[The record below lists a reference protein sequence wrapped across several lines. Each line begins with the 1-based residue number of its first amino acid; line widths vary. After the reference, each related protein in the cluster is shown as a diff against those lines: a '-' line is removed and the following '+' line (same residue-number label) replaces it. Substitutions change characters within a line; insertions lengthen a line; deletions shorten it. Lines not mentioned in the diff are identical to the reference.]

1 MPTRTISN
9 AGGNYNAVGTWVE
22 GIVPTSADDVVST
35 ATSGQLTMNVAGA
48 ALSLNL
54 SNYTNTLTMTNALT
68 VTNNITLGASMS
80 FAGTGALTSISTATI
95 TTNGRSI
102 PSFTIA
108 SANTVKTLA
117 DNLSA
122 TTYSQTAV
130 TTLNGNSMFI
140 TGNFNSSTFSIL
152 GTSNI
157 RIAGSGAQSINCQV
171 ITAPFIFQHSGTVT
185 INSEGLGPATN
196 GSVTYTSGSFA
207 SNGAILK
214 LNSLNGTVT
223 LNTSGMTWDRINVL
237 VIPTTTLSLTSNLNF
252 TNLFVGG
259 SSNNTANNLL
269 LTGVGRLNGGTLY
282 LGHNSINT
290 GGLITYVG
298 TNLSIPT
305 GTTNTLANLYVYGMG
320 SGNRNTIRSATPGT
334 QATLNVTGIS
344 SANFTQFT
352 DIIATNPIDVLSG
365 ATSNTTGIT
374 IVPSWGS
381 GGGGGGGSFTFV
393 N

>member
-1 MPTRTISN
+1 
-9 AGGNYNAVGTWVE
+9 
-22 GIVPTSADDVVST
+22 
-35 ATSGQLTMNVAGA
+35 MNVAGA

-108 SANTVKTLA
+108 TANTVKTLA

-122 TTYSQTAV
+122 TTYSQTAA
-130 TTLNGNSMFI
+130 TTLNGNSMFV
-140 TGNFNSSTFSIL
+140 TGNFTSSTNGIL

-157 RIAGSGAQSINCQV
+157 RIAGSGAQSINSQS
-171 ITAPFIFQHSGTVT
+171 ITAPFTFQHSGTVT
-185 INSEGLGPATN
+185 INSEGLGPIGG

-237 VIPTTTLSLTSNLNF
+237 VAPTTTLSLTSDLNF
-252 TNLFVGG
+252 TNCFVGG

-269 LTGVGRLNGGTLY
+269 LSGVGRLNGGSMY
-282 LGHNSINT
+282 LGHNSVNT
-290 GGLITYVG
+290 AGLITYVG
-298 TNLSIPT
+298 TNLTIPT

-320 SGNRNTIRSATPGT
+320 SGNRNTIKSATPGS

-352 DIIATNPIDVLSG
+352 DIIATNQIQVLSG
-365 ATSNTTGIT
+365 ATTNTTNIT
-374 IVPSWGS
+374 VVSSWGS